1 MAELPQS
8 FGGAQLRGLSDSGHS
23 GVIPSIH
30 EEVWPLATFISAE
43 VLAPRRWTGVELREF
58 LWRTNLAMH
67 LRTSARP
74 PGLATT
80 VHLRTGH
87 NSTRQARGE
96 EIGAEIGEL
105 RGGDAQGRE
114 WLVR

>member
-8 FGGAQLRGLSDSGHS
+8 FGGAPLRGLSDSGHS
-23 GVIPSIH
+23 EVIPSIH

-74 PGLATT
+74 PGLAAT
-80 VHLRTGH
+80 VQDLTAPARIANRSTALPRT
-87 NSTRQARGE
+87 
-96 EIGAEIGEL
+96 
-105 RGGDAQGRE
+105 
-114 WLVR
+114 

>member
-1 MAELPQS
+1 MRGDEGLTHQL
-8 FGGAQLRGLSDSGHS
+8 GALEIAL
-23 GVIPSIH
+23 
-30 EEVWPLATFISAE
+30 
-43 VLAPRRWTGVELREF
+43 
-58 LWRTNLAMH
+58 H